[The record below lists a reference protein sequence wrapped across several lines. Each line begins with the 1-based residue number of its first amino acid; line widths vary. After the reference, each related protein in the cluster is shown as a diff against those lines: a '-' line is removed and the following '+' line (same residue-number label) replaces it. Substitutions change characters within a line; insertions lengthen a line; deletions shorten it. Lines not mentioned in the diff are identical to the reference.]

1 MKVHV
6 LTFSN
11 SNLEGIS
18 TPRWPSNS
26 LLANSHAFR
35 PTAQETHEVLTVVV
49 VAGDVVTVQEAARS
63 ARDFQRRD
71 R

>member
-1 MKVHV
+1 MKVRV

-11 SNLEGIS
+11 SNLEGVR
-18 TPRWPSNS
+18 TPRWPSSS

-35 PTAQETHEVLTVVV
+35 PTAQGTHEVLTVVV
-49 VAGDVVTVQEAARS
+49 VAGDVVTMQEAARDS
-63 ARDFQRRD
+63 QRRD